1 MNTRATS
8 LIRPGLAAG
17 LLALLLT
24 VLWLGGG
31 GRATRAANFPT
42 LTIPELIP
50 AEPGQPVV
58 VPVDFDPGLADN
70 VNTMLFEIRYD
81 SQLLALDPTDSNND
95 GRPDSIAI
103 DVPPGFILTVNNS
116 VSGGTGSI
124 LVTVVNFSSPL
135 DGLAGRRLMQITFTA
150 GSPAAPTVTDVSF
163 ATSPSPFFADKNGV
177 TISGLFDGGSV
188 AIGDVVL
195 PTASPT
201 ANASPT
207 ATASPTAGPSP
218 TATNTAVPT
227 ATRTPLPEAFY
238 MPAVLYGFTPTPTAT
253 PIPPTATPV
262 IPTATATSPAPTATA
277 TGAAPTATP
286 RPPTPRP
293 PTATP
298 GPFCGELVLNG
309 GMENNSGWQINLNAF
324 PASYVTTV
332 ARSGS
337 RSMRIGIVNPWD
349 NRFSYS
355 SIQQTLTIPQTAR
368 NTTLRFWL
376 WPTTTGRTADKLQ
389 PPALVPTELSGGT
402 LAPLADDVQM
412 VLLFDQAGTQ
422 HVLLFQRQNF
432 GGWAPYEM
440 NLDRFA
446 GQRVTLYFGVFNN
459 GTGGITGMYLDD
471 VSLVF
476 CN

>member
-17 LLALLLT
+17 LLALLFSG
-24 VLWLGGG
+24 LWLGGG

-70 VNTMLFEIRYD
+70 VNQMLFDIRYD
-81 SQLLALDPTDSNND
+81 SGLLALDPTDSDND
-95 GRPDSIAI
+95 GRPDSIVI
-103 DVPPGFILTVNNS
+103 DVPPGFVLTVTDS

-124 LVTVVNFSSPL
+124 LVSVVNSSSPL
-135 DGLAGRRLMQITFTA
+135 NGLAGVRLMQITFTA
-150 GSPAAPTVTDVSF
+150 GSPANQTMTDVSF
-163 ATSPSPFFADKNGV
+163 ATTPSPFFADKGGA

-188 AIGDVVL
+188 VIGDETL
-195 PTASPT
+195 
-201 ANASPT
+201 

-218 TATNTAVPT
+218 TATASVVPT
-227 ATRTPLPEAFY
+227 VTRTPLPQAFY
-238 MPAVLYGFTPTPTAT
+238 MPAVLYGFTPTPSAT
-253 PIPPTATPV
+253 PIP
-262 IPTATATSPAPTATA
+262 PTATATSPAPTAT
-277 TGAAPTATP
+277 P
-286 RPPTPRP
+286 RPPTATPRP

-324 PASYVTTV
+324 PASYVTTL

-368 NTTLRFWL
+368 NATLRFWL
-376 WPTTTGRTADKLQ
+376 WPTTTGRTAEKLR

-440 NLDRFA
+440 NLNRFA